1 MFEVVITSKAQKD
14 LASITNQ
21 RTKKAIASRLIDLKT
36 EPEKRGKP
44 LTGDLKGFYSIRA
57 ASQRYRIIYEVT
69 ISEGMVSV
77 VVIGIRKEGDKKDA
91 YEVARKRLGKQGK

>member
-1 MFEVVITSKAQKD
+1 MLEVVITSKAQED
-14 LASITNQ
+14 FVSITNQ
-21 RTKKAIASRLIDLKT
+21 STRKAIANKFIDLKT

-69 ISEGMVSV
+69 LSEGLVSV

-91 YEVARKRLGKQGK
+91 YEVARKRLGKKP